1 MHRTPAVFLGP
12 LFRFIAPLIWKKP
25 GPSPARLLDS
35 FLALASAS
43 FALPNSEVKA
53 ETFDSKVAVRS

>member
-12 LFRFIAPLIWKKP
+12 LFRFIAPLIWKNP

-35 FLALASAS
+35 FRAFASAS
-43 FALPNSEVKA
+43 FAL
-53 ETFDSKVAVRS
+53 R